1 MPIVW
6 ANSVSTFQSGVVV
19 CRMGD
24 ARVSVGQSYVI
35 NRFNQLVFYY
45 APLLPFT
52 ITIQSSGP
60 IYISINSVLCFG
72 L

>member
-6 ANSVSTFQSGVVV
+6 ANSVSTFQSGVVL

-24 ARVSVGQSYVI
+24 TRVSVERSYVI
-35 NRFNQLVFYY
+35 NHFNQFVVYY
-45 APLLPFT
+45 APLLTFT

-60 IYISINSVLCFG
+60 IYTFINFALCFG